1 MPAIPYPSP
10 ENDGADRRGPWD
22 ILVLDERTL
31 PGLCRPSARTKHD
44 FDVKKAKGKAKAPK
58 PTDNGTPPREP
69 EFDWE
74 FTEDEWDEVL
84 TFLDMLDPRK
94 PGAAK
99 TPVSASHPLLAIHR
113 ISTVIVQEFEGPTF
127 TRGLGK
133 IRIKL
138 LEVDKQTAQKGVGGN
153 KKKRDT
159 ELAAL
164 IEQAKED
171 EVRALVA
178 ADFVSAQQIAQQR
191 AALEAQMGRPSNIG
205 PLTNF

>member
-1 MPAIPYPSP
+1 MAAIPNWGPDTCGS
-10 ENDGADRRGPWD
+10 DGRTPWD
-22 ILVLDERTL
+22 ILVLDERAL
-31 PGLCRPSARTKHD
+31 PGLCRPSCSTVHD

-58 PTDNGTPPREP
+58 PTDNGTPPRKP

-74 FTEDEWDEVL
+74 FTEDEWEEVL
-84 TFLDMLDPRK
+84 TFRDMLDPRK

-99 TPVSASHPLLAIHR
+99 TPISASHPLLAFHNIN
-113 ISTVIVQEFEGPTF
+113 SVIVTDIVGPSF
-127 TRGLGK
+127 SRGMATLK
-133 IRIKL
+133 IKL
-138 LEVDKQTAQKGVGGN
+138 LEVDKPVAQKGVGGN

-171 EVRALVA
+171 EIKALGNL
-178 ADFVSAQQIAQQR
+178 DIVSAQQIAQQR
-191 AALEAQMGRPSNIG
+191 AALEAQMGRPSNTG